1 MEQSTYSNHWRCA
14 ATAEVHV
21 APPLLVLPSTS
32 FCQLHVRHLV
42 HNFVQAVLPSCPPI
56 CRLCHHHR
64 RGHIAPPP
72 FALWFWFG
80 LEFQI
85 LLEIIC
91 QGIFYHIQMIHEVW
105 MTRTPFIISHC
116 LERPMTQFVRVP
128 PYEIW
133 VFLTSL
139 IFFCKKR

>member
-1 MEQSTYSNHWRCA
+1 MEVMWSNLHIPITGVARQPLKSTLPRHSLSCRAQVFANFTSA
-14 ATAEVHV
+14 ISFTTSSKLFSLPVH
-21 APPLLVLPSTS
+21 L
-32 FCQLHVRHLV
+32 
-42 HNFVQAVLPSCPPI
+42 FVDFVTTPY
-56 CRLCHHHR
+56 
-64 RGHIAPPP
+64 
-72 FALWFWFG
+72 ALWFWFG